1 MMSATARAWSQ
12 SEQPTPFERKSE
24 PRPPRTS
31 SFFAQDLRLET
42 GSMSEAPGQGD
53 RWRANPP
60 HQRHH
65 RAHPVVVD
73 VSVFAPAPALRALCW
88 GAAASS

>member
-12 SEQPTPFERKSE
+12 SEQSTPLEKRVA
-24 PRPPRTS
+24 RGR
-31 SFFAQDLRLET
+31 FFAQHLRLET